1 MICIYD
7 PTATEFTGNGVAILE
22 PTSCT
27 VYEYAGGEYALDM
40 EHPITDDLRWNCI
53 VENAVIRAPVPTA
66 ATPDVIISHNGTSG
80 NTGTAEWECTTFK
93 GWGVDGD
100 GNPYYYDNKLM
111 VRDAP
116 GIYASALDR
125 LSSGEHCMQVGD
137 AVDGFLR
144 VTSPRGITGWADQ
157 TYLSKIRDIESADT
171 ESAWRE
177 VIRGHDI
184 RDQLFRIY
192 EVEVDTANA
201 KVRCR
206 ALHISYDFM
215 ANAIKTKLEFKKTA
229 VSSALQTIQSNLF
242 MTDKRVLSAT
252 SNVRRLTATYEYKN
266 GIEILMDP
274 DDGIVQKTKSR
285 LIRDNGDFY
294 IVRNTTTDRRYIIAY
309 GRNLKGVTW
318 TKNTQDVVTRLVPLG
333 EDKDG
338 NKFTLPNSGDYHTF
352 MDSPYIGDYPTIRL
366 KTLEVSD
373 AKISDSKTREQCYA
387 DMKEAAE
394 EEFENGC
401 DLASLEISVDFVHLG
416 DTEEYAQYRNL
427 EQLYLYDTITIEH
440 APTGFSTMAQVNF
453 IEWDA
458 ILQHY
463 NKIELGDVFK
473 VQGATVAGFQLPSGA
488 VSGTKLAPGSV
499 STGKLDN
506 LAVTTAKIAHAAI
519 TSAKIDDLAVTSAKI
534 GNAAITTA
542 KIQDLAVTKA
552 KIAEAAIGSAQIED
566 AAITT
571 AKIGD
576 AQITTAKIDDLA
588 VTRAKIADAA
598 VGSAQIDTAAITT
611 AKIGDAQ
618 ITSAKIGSGEIKSAN
633 IDDAAITTAKIH
645 DTAITSAKIGTG
657 EIQTA
662 NIADLAVAT
671 GKIAELA
678 VTKGKIADAAIDSA
692 KIEDLAVTTAK
703 IAAAAITA
711 AKIRDAEISTAK
723 IALGAITQALIAQG
737 AVGTAQIADAS
748 ITDAK
753 IVSLNADVITSGT
766 LLTDRLLIKG
776 ADSVIYEINAEASG
790 LSMQE
795 LADEKYQNALNGTV
809 IVAKSITADQI
820 AAATITANEILAG
833 TITGDRIAAATI
845 EGGNIKASTI
855 ETTHIGSLTSGGR
868 NLLDGTAAAISG
880 DTSTVGTYPLSE
892 AGTALSAEETYT
904 IGFRYSTDGS
914 LNPRCTIA
922 AYLAGTIIEPVSGSA
937 EQAIVGSSG
946 GSIADGHYVRRFVP
960 TAAQIAAIES
970 TPSISVVISR
980 PSSGVTVTVEN
991 MMLERGV
998 TESSWQPSPEDD
1010 GASLTILQD
1019 SIIQQVNGIGDDL
1032 SELSAQVKVNSDSI
1046 KEKVSQESYDADQA
1060 ATDLRITSTEQRCD
1074 GFDVTVESLQTE
1086 NDELSEWK
1094 QTWFNAGESGLAIGK
1109 RVYDDTTEKWLEGA
1123 FKTLLSNE
1131 KLSFLQNDQEVA
1143 YINHLALL
1151 ITQAAVREKF
1161 TLGGL
1166 SANIDGYAV
1175 NWIFD
1180 NDAPLVRRNYIAGTS
1195 EPITVA
1201 MSRNQ
1206 NYLYSSYIQYSSDGV
1221 NPAPLTVLMGGNT
1234 EDIFTASFDYS
1245 VTGLPGSGE
1254 KFRLAVMM
1262 YQADSNT
1269 AGYTYPI
1276 EGGNWYRIID
1286 PGEQTSVSG
1295 RFEVSFRLTAGE
1307 AAMTLTRIRVYIR
1320 SDSGDSG
1327 YTPILT
1333 VTHLKLEKNDS
1344 ATAWV
1349 KALEDA

>member
-111 VRDAP
+111 IRDAP

-274 DDGIVQKTKSR
+274 DEGIVQKTKSR

-440 APTGFSTMAQVNF
+440 APTGFSTMAQVNH

-534 GNAAITTA
+534 NDAAITTA

-552 KIAEAAIGSAQIED
+552 KIAEAAIGTAQIED

-576 AQITTAKIDDLA
+576 AQITTAKIGDA
-588 VTRAKIADAA
+588 AITKAKIGEAA
-598 VGSAQIDTAAITT
+598 VGTAQ
-611 AKIGDAQ
+611 
-618 ITSAKIGSGEIKSAN
+618 

-645 DTAITSAKIGTG
+645 DAAITSAKIGTG

-692 KIEDLAVTTAK
+692 KIENLAVTTAK
-703 IAAAAITA
+703 IALAAITA
-711 AKIRDAEISTAK
+711 AQIKDAEISTAK
-723 IALGAITQALIAQG
+723 IALGAITKALIAQG
-737 AVGTAQIADAS
+737 AVGTAQIEDAS

-795 LADEKYQNALNGTV
+795 LSDEKYQNALNGTV

-845 EGGNIKASTI
+845 EGGNIKAAAI

-868 NLLDGTAAAISG
+868 NLLDGTSAAISG
-880 DTSTVGTYPLSE
+880 DAATVGTYPLSE

-1046 KEKVSQESYDADQA
+1046 EEKVSQESYDADQA

-1074 GFDVTVESLQTE
+1074 GFDVTVESLKTE

-1094 QTWFNAGESGLAIGK
+1094 QTWFNASENGLAIGK
-1109 RVYDDTTEKWLEGA
+1109 RVYDETTEKWLEGA
-1123 FKTLLSNE
+1123 FKTLLSDE
-1131 KLSFLQNDQEVA
+1131 KLSFLQDQQEVA
-1143 YINHLALL
+1143 YISRLALL
-1151 ITQAAVREKF
+1151 ITQAAVKEKF

-1166 SANIDGYAV
+1166 SAHIDGYAV

-1180 NDAPLVRRNYIAGTS
+1180 DDAPLVRRNYFAGTAT
-1195 EPITVA
+1195 PHAITMASGANYRYGAWISIVA
-1201 MSRNQ
+1201 AGQTAIS
-1206 NYLYSSYIQYSSDGV
+1206 
-1221 NPAPLTVLMGGNT
+1221 GN
-1234 EDIFTASFDYS
+1234 ENDIFTISYDYKLTNVPS
-1245 VTGLPGSGE
+1245 NAPDFRIGMLFYSSEVGGSIWPVRITGGNNHSIISTDGSAEYSGKFE
-1254 KFRLAVMM
+1254 TTFRLNSA
-1262 YQADSNT
+1262 QA
-1269 AGYTYPI
+1269 AGTI
-1276 EGGNWYRIID
+1276 TQMRG
-1286 PGEQTSVSG
+1286 
-1295 RFEVSFRLTAGE
+1295 
-1307 AAMTLTRIRVYIR
+1307 YIR
-1320 SDSGDSG
+1320 SDDGSTGW
-1327 YTPILT
+1327 TPTLT
-1333 VTHLKLEKNDS
+1333 ISHLKLEKNDTS
-1344 ATAWV
+1344 TTWV